1 MKKKTF
7 AWLFGGLF
15 LLFLQSPAMAQV
27 QRVELD
33 IAGYLCGF

>member
-1 MKKKTF
+1 MRIWKVLAILAAAAILPPPT
-7 AWLFGGLF
+7 G
-15 LLFLQSPAMAQV
+15 AQV